1 MPPSKSILRR
11 IDETGIALLVFRL
24 VLGVLFVWMGWNKV
38 ADPVGFLKQIHL
50 YDLLPESPGIFL
62 NATAIVLPWIEIV
75 CGVALLVGVL
85 LRGAALAL
93 AAMLLVFTPAIFL
106 RAVAMMAETGTP
118 FFELSFDCGCGA
130 GEVVTWTKLLENTL
144 LFLTTILILLSRSRR
159 FCLASWLDR
168 RPPAPRTESVA
179 AHRSVPRP

>member
-1 MPPSKSILRR
+1 MSPSKSIIRR

-62 NATAIVLPWIEIV
+62 NATAIVLPWVEIV

-85 LRGAALAL
+85 LRGAALTL

-106 RAVAMMAETGTP
+106 RALAMMADTGTP

-159 FCLASWLDR
+159 FCLALWLDR
-168 RPPAPRTESVA
+168 RAPAPRTESVA
-179 AHRSVPRP
+179 AHRAVPRP